1 LSLGIVGIVIGL
13 GLGLAEL
20 SAVLASNL
28 VLILPVT
35 DLASF
40 LAPGLVGFNEFLAS
54 ILLTTG
60 FST

>member
-1 LSLGIVGIVIGL
+1 LSLGIVGIVI

-35 DLASF
+35 DLADLASF

-54 ILLTTG
+54 I
-60 FST
+60 